1 MAKTRATIPVLPLM
15 GPAIIGLV
23 LLLYLPAITTFIL
36 SLTDWQLGADDF
48 RWVGWGNYARIFRD
62 DDFHKAFFNTLLYI
76 GVVVPT
82 SIALGLFFAVLVE
95 SNASAKAFYRAA
107 IFLPVASTLVA
118 MSVVWQFML
127 HPSAGVVNK
136 IVEVFGIAGRNWLG
150 ESESVM
156 WAICAIGIW
165 EMTGLALVLFMAA
178 LQAIPRELYEAGQL
192 DGICSEREKF
202 ARITF
207 PMIGHTTFFVITYCA
222 IRAFQVFD
230 TVQVLTRGGP
240 NKASEVMLH
249 LIYAE
254 GFQYFR
260 TGYASALVV
269 VYIATIMAF
278 TVGKIFFTRRLATSH

>member
-1 MAKTRATIPVLPLM
+1 MAKNHATIPVLPLM
-15 GPAIIGLV
+15 GPAIVGLV
-23 LLLYLPAITTFIL
+23 LLLYLPAITTFVL
-36 SLTDWQLGADDF
+36 SLTDWQLGADHF
-48 RWVGWGNYARIFRD
+48 KWIAWENYARILQD
-62 DDFHKAFFNTLLYI
+62 DDFHKAFSNTLLYI
-76 GVVVPT
+76 CVVVPT
-82 SIALGLFFAVLVE
+82 SIALGLFFAVLIE
-95 SNASAKAFYRAA
+95 SNGSAKAFYRAA

-127 HPSAGVVNK
+127 HPTAGVLNK
-136 IVEVFGIAGRNWLG
+136 FVQLFGITGRNWLG

-202 ARITF
+202 TRITF

-269 VYIATIMAF
+269 VYIVTIMLF
-278 TVGKIFFTRRLATSH
+278 TIGKIFFTRRLAASH

>member
-1 MAKTRATIPVLPLM
+1 
-15 GPAIIGLV
+15 
-23 LLLYLPAITTFIL
+23 
-36 SLTDWQLGADDF
+36 
-48 RWVGWGNYARIFRD
+48 
-62 DDFHKAFFNTLLYI
+62 
-76 GVVVPT
+76 
-82 SIALGLFFAVLVE
+82 
-95 SNASAKAFYRAA
+95 
-107 IFLPVASTLVA
+107 
-118 MSVVWQFML
+118 
-127 HPSAGVVNK
+127 
-136 IVEVFGIAGRNWLG
+136 
-150 ESESVM
+150 M

-202 ARITF
+202 TRITF

-269 VYIATIMAF
+269 VYIVTIMLF
-278 TVGKIFFTRRLATSH
+278 TIGKIFFTRRLAASH